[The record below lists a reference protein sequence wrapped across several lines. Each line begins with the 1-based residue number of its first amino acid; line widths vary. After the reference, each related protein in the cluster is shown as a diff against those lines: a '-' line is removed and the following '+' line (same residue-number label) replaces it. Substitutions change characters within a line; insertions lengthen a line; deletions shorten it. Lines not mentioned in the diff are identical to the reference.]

1 MNKHSQHR
9 HRLAGGIVVAGSV
22 TISLN
27 TLTGHAVGHCDLPD
41 RAGRFPPDTN
51 DHAISNFL
59 TSSLVLDS
67 FFGMKLFTIKFSLG
81 IFVLYLKHLNNIAN
95 NTRESKNLREKCFF
109 FANQINIFHMQAM

>member
-27 TLTGHAVGHCDLPD
+27 TLTGRPPD

-67 FFGMKLFTIKFSLG
+67 FFGMKLFAIKFSLG
-81 IFVLYLKHLNNIAN
+81 IFVLYLKHLNNVAN
-95 NTRESKNLREKCFF
+95 NTIESKNVCK
-109 FANQINIFHMQAM
+109 NIS